1 MALLD
6 KKSLYDLVPGEGPVG
21 QMDGLQGP
29 QFANPEH
36 NSPSLHEEGLSVLY
50 YSSVHNLNYGP
61 MAQDLDGLAGPTF
74 ANGEATAGI
83 HVGALEGFYNSSVHG
98 IKYQMS
104 LYDLDGVTPVQY
116 LDQEFE

>member
-1 MALLD
+1 MAQ
-6 KKSLYDLVPGEGPVG
+6 DL
-21 QMDGLQGP
+21 DGLQGP
-29 QFANPEH
+29 QFANPEQ
-36 NSPSLHEEGLSVLY
+36 NSPSLHEEGLAGLY
-50 YSSVHNLNYGP
+50 NSSVHNLNYGP

-104 LYDLDGVTPVQY
+104 FYDLDGVTPVQY